1 MSTLGHK
8 RTYAAQNGM
17 SALPPESGPQTPCC
31 LWLSGGSRERACRN
45 PSFGTQKEAH
55 RGFPSTSKEHAMSS
69 KNSLPWDLEHAMTA
83 FQVNPNWYDE
93 YWLHD
98 TN

>member
-1 MSTLGHK
+1 
-8 RTYAAQNGM
+8 
-17 SALPPESGPQTPCC
+17 
-31 LWLSGGSRERACRN
+31 
-45 PSFGTQKEAH
+45 
-55 RGFPSTSKEHAMSS
+55 MSS

-98 TN
+98 TNDLTGPQVRRRPDGSIDVDFYFGWAKRERLLAIKHAFFALLAMPIRFFRLAKAAHQRPMSALG